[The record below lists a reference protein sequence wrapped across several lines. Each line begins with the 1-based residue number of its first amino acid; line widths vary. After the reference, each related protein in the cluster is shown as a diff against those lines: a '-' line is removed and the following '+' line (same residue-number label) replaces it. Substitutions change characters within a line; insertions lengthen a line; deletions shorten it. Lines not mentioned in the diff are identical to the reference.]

1 MNDRSKTIINNSST
15 ITYGSIGAGAAVGAG
30 ASVVQQGVL
39 PPELVAA
46 VSSGLQELTAAVAEL
61 AHAQNLDQRRID
73 FLAED
78 LKRIKKALDAPSEQD
93 FQSAASSLISKVNM
107 VSDGVQSVSRLASG
121 IAGLAKAFGWAV
133 VL

>member
-78 LKRIKKALDAPSEQD
+78 LKRIKKALDAPNEQD